1 MVIGNPSFIVDFLN
15 YNYNLSFSWG
25 MSQPRNSLRCWIF
38 FDVVIWRWPRRFL
51 QPALGSGSWRC
62 SPRLCSGGL
71 WEAKNSSV
79 PRRKREMG
87 ESSKFLWRFIVGK
100 ILHQSRFEWKSSIHQ
115 PLGNLRS
122 KGRFEREK
130 SSIKGGFEWEH
141 LLWRFRSLV
150 DFPLSRLLP
159 EGTPTFVGGF
169 PPSAE
174 LILAEGLCH
183 LKWQSFLPTAL
194 WLP

>member
-1 MVIGNPSFIVDFLN
+1 MFGFINLETNVVIGNPSFIVDFLN

-25 MSQPRNSLRCWIF
+25 MSQPRNSLRCSIF

-62 SPRLCSGGL
+62 SPRLCSEGL

-87 ESSKFLWRFIVGK
+87 ESSKFLWRFLVGK

-115 PLGNLRS
+115 PLGTPRS
-122 KGRFEREK
+122 KGRF
-130 SSIKGGFEWEH
+130 
-141 LLWRFRSLV
+141 
-150 DFPLSRLLP
+150 
-159 EGTPTFVGGF
+159 
-169 PPSAE
+169 
-174 LILAEGLCH
+174 
-183 LKWQSFLPTAL
+183 
-194 WLP
+194 